1 MKNSFNDDDNVV
13 ERRREGKKFNFQRA
27 HRGEREKSNVVMNFV
42 ALIHSIVLLADLFLI
57 CLSFVVREEE
67 TRTEKGREK
76 SGAEKST
83 EQIFLMQDNVD
94 FS

>member
-1 MKNSFNDDDNVV
+1 
-13 ERRREGKKFNFQRA
+13 
-27 HRGEREKSNVVMNFV
+27 MNFV

-67 TRTEKGREK
+67 KRTEGGEK